1 MTHQTSLKHLQIIL
15 ITLCLL
21 LPATGALAQAP
32 DRVSFNGQELWLSG
46 TNVAWVNF
54 ARDLGPGTASLSEFE
69 LAFQAMRE
77 NGGNTMR
84 LWLHTTGAHTPVW
97 NGDMVTGPGANT
109 IQNLTSILD
118 LAEQYDIALMLCLWS
133 FDMMRITNGETVT
146 NRSRAI
152 LTQQA
157 NRQSYIDNALI
168 PMVEAVKG
176 HKAILAWEIFNE
188 AEGMSEEFG
197 WSLTHHVPMISI
209 QQFVNQTAGA
219 IKRTDPDVLVTNGTH
234 TFTQISDIYTP
245 VNALHMNYYRDD
257 RLIGLGG
264 DSLGTLDFYTVHY
277 YGSGDSPFSRHLDYF
292 EVDKPLALGEF
303 FIQGNVEGI
312 DKERIFKRL
321 YDNGYA
327 GALSWQWIDWRQNRN
342 DNQSTWLN
350 TIPNMQYMYSR
361 YRDDV
366 ELTYGVKPVSFTF
379 AASETV
385 IEAGFPTTLSWLSR
399 DAETVTLNGD
409 PVLVMDQITVN
420 PLETTDYVLALTHSD
435 GTTVTDTITITVI
448 PNLEV
453 DRATD
458 APVFTDADGR
468 WTYYDLGASYGIVKA
483 VLPFNSKPAAGYA
496 IQGSYDGMD
505 WTTWQQVAGGSGTQ
519 TDTLFLEPGFDGTF
533 IRIISDD
540 AFELNAISAYGLLSE
555 MQPPKLTVTF
565 PADGDVLEPGRIT
578 FTTEVI
584 NGSGTFSGVY
594 FHINGEQKFWR
605 RFRPYTYNYD
615 LTEPGDYTVS
625 IEVRETNFPSF
636 FSRPVHFTVVDRIQ
650 RTRYEAEDAQLSGT
664 LQVQSNPDASGGK
677 YVEMN
682 NSGDITWPNIY
693 VEEADSYTIRIGY
706 YLPFDHK
713 TQYLDVNGVRAD
725 TVLFPTPVN
734 TWQYVERKIDLN
746 AGNNTV
752 AIINYWGYMWFDYLE
767 VLDGNHVSIEEPA
780 DLPVAHSLGLNYPN
794 PFNPQTVI
802 PYELAHQ
809 DYVVMDVYDIMG
821 RKIARI
827 DEGVRTAG
835 RHQAVFDGT
844 GLASGVYLY
853 RLQAGNTVMTGRM
866 MLLK

>member
-1 MTHQTSLKHLQIIL
+1 MNSRHT
-15 ITLCLL
+15 ITGYPVYLLVLCLM
-21 LPATGALAQAP
+21 LPAISTSAQTP
-32 DRVSFNGQELWLSG
+32 DRISFNDQELWLSG

-54 ARDLGPGTASLSEFE
+54 ARDLGPGEVNLSEFE
-69 LAFQAMRE
+69 LAFSEMRA

-97 NGDMVTGPGANT
+97 SGNMVTGPGANT
-109 IQNLTSILD
+109 IQNLTKILD
-118 LAEQYDIALMLCLWS
+118 LAEEYDISMMLCLWS

-188 AEGMSEEFG
+188 AEGMSNEFG
-197 WSLTHHVPMISI
+197 WSITHHVPMISI

-234 TFTQISDIYTP
+234 TFVQISDIYTP
-245 VNALHMNYYRDD
+245 GNALHMNYYRDD

-277 YGSGDSPFSRHLDYF
+277 YGSGDSPFSRHVDYF
-292 EVDKPLALGEF
+292 EIDKPLALGEF

-312 DKERIFKRL
+312 QKEQIYKRL

-327 GALSWQWIDWRQNRN
+327 GALSWQWVDWRQNRN
-342 DNQSTWLN
+342 DNQATWLN
-350 TIPNMQYMYSR
+350 TLPNMQYMYSR
-361 YRDDV
+361 YRSDV
-366 ELTYGVKPVSFTF
+366 ELTFGVKPVSFTF
-379 AASETV
+379 AATETV
-385 IEAGFPTTLSWLSR
+385 VEAGFPSTLSWLSR
-399 DAETVTLNGD
+399 DADLITLNGEE
-409 PVLVMDQITVN
+409 VFVMDQATVS
-420 PLETTDYVLALTHSD
+420 PQETTDYVLALTHAD

-453 DRATD
+453 DRALD
-458 APVFTDADGR
+458 APMFTDGDGR
-468 WTYYDLGASYGIVKA
+468 WTYFDLGASYGIVKM
-483 VLPFNSKPAAGYA
+483 VLPFGSKPASGYA
-496 IQGSYDGMD
+496 VQGSYDGLD
-505 WTTWQQVAGGSGTQ
+505 WTTWQQVPGGSGTQ
-519 TDTLFLEPGFDGTF
+519 ADTLLFGTAFDGTF

-540 AFELNAISAYGLLSE
+540 AFGLNAISAFGLLSE
-555 MQPPKLTVTF
+555 LQPPRLTITF
-565 PADGDVLEPGRIT
+565 PSDGDVLEPARIT

-615 LTEPGDYTVS
+615 LTEPGEYTVS
-625 IEVRETNFPSF
+625 IEVRESNFPSF
-636 FSRPVHFTVVDRIQ
+636 FSRPVTFTVVDRIP
-650 RTRYEAEDAQLSGT
+650 RTRYEAEDAQLTGT
-664 LQVQSNPDASGGK
+664 LQVQSSPDASGGQ
-677 YVEMN
+677 YVVMN
-682 NSGDITWPNIY
+682 ESGNITWPNVY
-693 VEEADSYTIRIGY
+693 VDETDNYTIRIGY

-713 TQYLDVNGVRAD
+713 TQYLDVNGIRAD

-734 TWQYVERKIDLN
+734 TWKYVERKIDLN

-752 AIINYWGYMWFDYLE
+752 SIVNFWGYMWFDYLE
-767 VLDGNHVSIEEPA
+767 VLDGNAVSIDEPA
-780 DLPVAHSLGLNYPN
+780 ELPVAHSLGLNYPN

-802 PYELAHQ
+802 PYDLAHQ
-809 DYVVMDVYDIMG
+809 DYVVMDVFDIMG
-821 RKIARI
+821 RRIARI
-827 DEGVRTAG
+827 DEGVRSAG